1 LRLADDSRRRLARV
15 PSATVGEEHTSGP
28 AGSFSREVNMTITN
42 VIEII
47 VALALLYAAGF
58 SRSEHDCH

>member
-1 LRLADDSRRRLARV
+1 L
-15 PSATVGEEHTSGP
+15 GEEHTSGP